1 MKKSAIVC
9 CEEDR
14 SFERLLACIV
24 VVNRKFL
31 EAPKVSSAKH
41 GRSATAKEASFADE

>member
-1 MKKSAIVC
+1 MKKSAFVC

-24 VVNRKFL
+24 VVIRKFL
-31 EAPKVSSAKH
+31 EAPQVSSAK
-41 GRSATAKEASFADE
+41 RSRLATAKEASFADE